1 MFKRNYD
8 GGYRIL
14 QWQDLNDFKYYIL
27 DELDRVAERKN
38 YENLKITIEEI

>member
-14 QWQDLNDFKYYIL
+14 QWQDLTEQEKSFFLTMVRAHKLLTGII
-27 DELDRVAERKN
+27 KS
-38 YENLKITIEEI
+38 